1 MSNFDDL
8 DSLTKLNSLSASGEV
23 AKVKRSKPGVG
34 KSKANKESAKNLLG
48 SILDDAAAAAEA
60 EAIRN
65 EEKKRRAEEE
75 ARIAKEL
82 EEEKARYEAERQ
94 LLAEKQAQEDLRI
107 RQAEMQ
113 AQLQREKDIEAGL
126 IDLEEEA
133 RIAREEEAR
142 KRAEEEE
149 RARKE
154 AEKKAATELRISQEY
169 ELEAL
174 RREQLAKESAP
185 KASKLPMLVAIA
197 AGVLLVAGIGTYY
210 MLTQEEIDIYALPEE
225 SMTRT
230 IGFIEDDTQMSR
242 INANIVK
249 QAEDPKPERTR
260 PKKKAPAAEPV
271 AKPKPTLGGGKKGGL
286 FGGKRG
292 F

>member
-23 AKVKRSKPGVG
+23 AKVRRTSQGDGKSKPG
-34 KSKANKESAKNLLG
+34 KESAKNLLG

-82 EEEKARYEAERQ
+82 EEERARYEAESQ

-133 RIAREEEAR
+133 RLAREEEERKAAIEAEKAR
-142 KRAEEEE
+142 KA
-149 RARKE
+149 
-154 AEKKAATELRISQEY
+154 AEKKAANDLRISQEY

-174 RREQLAKESAP
+174 RRDQLAKAAAP
-185 KASKLPMLVAIA
+185 KASKLPKILWAV
-197 AGVLLVAGIGTYY
+197 GLVLLLGVGVGVYF
-210 MLTQEEIDIYALPEE
+210 LNQEEPVDVYAL
-225 SMTRT
+225 SDSVGTRT
-230 IGFIEDDTQMSR
+230 VGFIEDEVQIAKVGISE
-242 INANIVK
+242 VK
-249 QAEDPKPERTR
+249 QAEDPKPERAR
-260 PKKKAPAAEPV
+260 PRKKAAPAEP
-271 AKPKPTLGGGKKGGL
+271 AKPKPTLGGGRKGGL

-292 F
+292 L

>member
-23 AKVKRSKPGVG
+23 AKVKRSKPGG
-34 KSKANKESAKNLLG
+34 SKSKANKESAKNLLG

-94 LLAEKQAQEDLRI
+94 LIAEKQAQEDLRI

-133 RIAREEEAR
+133 RLAREEEAR

-149 RARKE
+149 KARKV
-154 AEKKAATELRISQEY
+154 AEKEAATALRISQEH

-174 RREQLAKESAP
+174 RREQLAKAAAAP
-185 KASKLPMLVAIA
+185 KSSKLPMIICIA
-197 AGVLLVAGIGTYY
+197 AGVLLAAGVGVYF
-210 MLTQEEIDIYALPEE
+210 MLSQEEMDIYALPEE
-225 SMTRT
+225 SVTRT
-230 IGFIEDDTQMSR
+230 IGFIDEDMQMAR
-242 INANIVK
+242 INASIVK
-249 QAEDPKPERTR
+249 QAEDPKPEKAR
-260 PKKKAPAAEPV
+260 PKKKAPAAEP
-271 AKPKPTLGGGKKGGL
+271 AKPKPTLGGGKKGAL
-286 FGGKRG
+286 FGGRRG
-292 F
+292 L

>member
-23 AKVKRSKPGVG
+23 AKVKRPKPGG
-34 KSKANKESAKNLLG
+34 SKSKANKESAKNLLG

-94 LLAEKQAQEDLRI
+94 LIAEKQAQEDLRI

-133 RIAREEEAR
+133 RLAREEEAR

-149 RARKE
+149 KARKV
-154 AEKKAATELRISQEY
+154 AEKEAATALRISQEH

-174 RREQLAKESAP
+174 RREQLAKAAVP
-185 KASKLPMLVAIA
+185 KSSKKPMIISIAIGVLLA
-197 AGVLLVAGIGTYY
+197 AGVGVYF
-210 MLTQEEIDIYALPEE
+210 MLSQEEMDIYALPEE
-225 SMTRT
+225 SVTRT
-230 IGFIEDDTQMSR
+230 IGFIDEDMQMAR
-242 INANIVK
+242 INASIVK
-249 QAEDPKPERTR
+249 QAEDPKPERAR
-260 PKKKAPAAEPV
+260 PRKKAPAAEP

-286 FGGKRG
+286 FGGKRSL
-292 F
+292 